1 MLPLFYTCRKAGE
14 LRRTRLH
21 PCFPAGEGKA
31 PFGGQKL
38 RPLLAPSSPK
48 NFFPGLS
55 CVRRSPCDI
64 RKNVRMLTKKIRFIH
79 LAASY
84 TRRALKDCET
94 LSGTFA

>member
-1 MLPLFYTCRKAGE
+1 MLPLFLSLQKSG
-14 LRRTRLH
+14 RTAAH
-21 PCFPAGEGKA
+21 PSAPCFPAGEGEA
-31 PFGGQKL
+31 PFCGQKL
-38 RPLLAPSSPK
+38 RPPLAPSSPK

-55 CVRRSPCDI
+55 CVRRSTCDT
-64 RKNVRMLTKKIRFIH
+64 RKNVRMLTKKIRFTH

>member
-1 MLPLFYTCRKAGE
+1 MLPLFFMPAEKRENCDASVCTRVF
-14 LRRTRLH
+14 LRARR
-21 PCFPAGEGKA
+21 P
-31 PFGGQKL
+31 PFCGQKL
-38 RPLLAPSSPK
+38 RPPLAPSSPK
-48 NFFPGLS
+48 NVFPGLS

-84 TRRALKDCET
+84 TRRAPKDCEA